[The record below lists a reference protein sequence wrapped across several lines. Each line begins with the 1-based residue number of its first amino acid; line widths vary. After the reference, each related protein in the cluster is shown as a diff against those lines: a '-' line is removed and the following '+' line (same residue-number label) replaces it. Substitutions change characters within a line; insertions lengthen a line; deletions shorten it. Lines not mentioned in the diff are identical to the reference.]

1 MGEILTT
8 LISRWIHPIHQES
21 CRIRSLL
28 NIHVIF
34 LTSDLSNM
42 HIRSRDVIK
51 GRKRFLGNNFWLGWD
66 TGVKSTSKCLYHRD
80 ESTDMQHDLIGSGHD
95 LDLRSNLRNDLLGK
109 IIHHSTRLDEIKTM
123 VLHSFFYL
131 YGIKSY
137 CRKTISDQIGHFGF
151 PWPLEVKPLTIAQI
165 WWHVSERAV
174 KGLSSAF
181 FRALLAVLV
190 HELQRLK
197 EKNIEITKNPE
208 NLTFDDL
215 WWPYLWPDL
224 KNDWSTF

>member
-1 MGEILTT
+1 MWSFWPVTSLTCISGHVTSSRVENSFWIKTFDWDEIQA
-8 LISRWIHPIHQES
+8 P
-21 CRIRSLL
+21 
-28 NIHVIF
+28 N
-34 LTSDLSNM
+34 
-42 HIRSRDVIK
+42 
-51 GRKRFLGNNFWLGWD
+51 
-66 TGVKSTSKCLYHRD
+66 KSTSKCLYHRD

-109 IIHHSTRLDEIKTM
+109 IIHHVTRLGEIKTM

-131 YGIKSY
+131 YGIKRY

-208 NLTFDDL
+208 EMTF
-215 WWPYLWPDL
+215 
-224 KNDWSTF
+224 